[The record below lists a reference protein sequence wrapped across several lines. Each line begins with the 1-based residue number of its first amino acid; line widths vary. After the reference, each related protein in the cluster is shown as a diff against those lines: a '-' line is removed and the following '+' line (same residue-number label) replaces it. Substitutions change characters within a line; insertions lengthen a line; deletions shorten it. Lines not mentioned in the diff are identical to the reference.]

1 MTWTVFS
8 GSVKHGLVGS
18 SLRGKKGLVQDGFV
32 HWTKDKMLRVLTWI
46 INKMNCS
53 KPASLSNSYIQQV
66 FLCPANV
73 FRVKV
78 STLGVVYPHHL
89 TYSHHCRTKR
99 WSSYSHVNCLLQ
111 LETVLAYS
119 LLDFLA
125 PYQDQVH
132 LKWLALIE
140 GEPMS
145 QQSSY
150 WSSHFHS
157 SPKFPIFYPH
167 SSQND
172 LLKLQLGAI
181 IPLLQICQ
189 WLPKW
194 IKNNNEG
201 PARWHSG

>member
-32 HWTKDKMLRVLTWI
+32 QWTKDKMLRVLTWI

-111 LETVLAYS
+111 LETELAYS
-119 LLDFLA
+119 LAWFPCSISRPSPLKVTSIDRRGANVTTVFLLVF
-125 PYQDQVH
+125 PFPF
-132 LKWLALIE
+132 E
-140 GEPMS
+140 S
-145 QQSSY
+145 QIS
-150 WSSHFHS
+150 
-157 SPKFPIFYPH
+157 
-167 SSQND
+167 N
-172 LLKLQLGAI
+172 LL
-181 IPLLQICQ
+181 
-189 WLPKW
+189 
-194 IKNNNEG
+194 
-201 PARWHSG
+201 ST